1 MANDSMQNNLITMD
15 EIAATLQLTKA
26 SVRSLSRRKHDPL
39 PLLKLG
45 HRTLRAEKADF
56 DAWVKRQQKA
66 DHSLG

>member
-1 MANDSMQNNLITMD
+1 MANDSMISTLITMD

-56 DAWVKRQQKA
+56 EAWLSRQGK
-66 DHSLG
+66 